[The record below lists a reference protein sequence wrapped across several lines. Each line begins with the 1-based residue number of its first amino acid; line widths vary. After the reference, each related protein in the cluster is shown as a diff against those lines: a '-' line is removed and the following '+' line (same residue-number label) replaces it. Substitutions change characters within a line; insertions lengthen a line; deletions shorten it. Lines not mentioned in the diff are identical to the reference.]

1 MRYNRSAF
9 FCCDYKSKSGENM
22 YVHSCE
28 MFDKITYLPLPL
40 FLPKNFAL
48 RTYRV
53 LERIDRSLI
62 GYDNI
67 DGIVIG

>member
-1 MRYNRSAF
+1 MTMNQKMVKI
-9 FCCDYKSKSGENM
+9 CM
-22 YVHSCE
+22 YILVKCSNK
-28 MFDKITYLPLPL
+28 FTYLPLPL

-62 GYDNI
+62 GYDDI